1 MVCRSPRMLAICAW
15 ASSSRG
21 RDRTTSGGRAGS
33 QLWMVACSPRRLNT
47 ESKCSST
54 SRAAHSGSPAARAWR
69 TASSGSPRWEYH
81 AAALRCRRRAALR
94 IQPGPQQIGEQ
105 MVIPPP
111 AADVVELDHEQAGPV
126 RFFEQVLAVVAAR
139 DGVAQGPAEALEHRR
154 LEEEA
159 AELGTLLFE
168 DLLGQVVKDVPV
180 AAGERGHEAGDVRL
194 AAQRQGRQLQARRPA
209 LGPFGQGGRRGTSTS
224 AETWRSSSAASPA
237 VNLRSSARTSPSS
250 PRARYRARP
259 SGGSDRPAST
269 IRSWG
274 GRCSS
279 RNRTDACT
287 VSELTR

>member
-1 MVCRSPRMLAICAW
+1 MARTFTSRLPAGPVLGSNRSWSVRPITCSAAASRGSMVCRSPRMLAICAW

-54 SRAAHSGSPAARAWR
+54 SRAAHSGSPAARACR
-69 TASSGSPRWEYH
+69 TASSGSPCCGVPRRGV
-81 AAALRCRRRAALR
+81 AVQAPAALRF
-94 IQPGPQQIGEQ
+94 QPGPQQIGEQ

-126 RFFEQVLAVVAAR
+126 RFFEQVLAVVAAG

-180 AAGERGHEAGDVRL
+180 AAGERGHEAGDVGL

-209 LGPFGQGGRRGTSTS
+209 LGPFGQGGRQPGRRRRPRPG
-224 AETWRSSSAASPA
+224 RAAP
-237 VNLRSSARTSPSS
+237 PP
-250 PRARYRARP
+250 PRR
-259 SGGSDRPAST
+259 
-269 IRSWG
+269 
-274 GRCSS
+274 
-279 RNRTDACT
+279 
-287 VSELTR
+287 